1 MKVISRKSARTER
14 HKRIRKRVSGTA
26 ACPRL
31 SVMVS
36 NRSLYA
42 QLIDDEA
49 GRTLASAN
57 SLKQGNPTVASAQ
70 ALGEQLGGLAKEAG
84 ITSFVTDRGG
94 FRFHGRV
101 KAIVDGVI
109 ASGLSNGKEA
119 K

>member
-1 MKVISRKSARTER
+1 MKILSRKNARLQR
-14 HKRIRKRVSGTA
+14 HKRIRKRVNGTTE
-26 ACPRL
+26 CPRL
-31 SVMVS
+31 SIMVS
-36 NRSLYA
+36 NRSMYA

-57 SLKQGNPTVASAQ
+57 SLKQGNPTVDAAK
-70 ALGEQLGGLAKEAG
+70 ALGEELGSLAKEAG
-84 ITSFVTDRGG
+84 IARFVTDRGG